1 MTLQNCN
8 SAVMETK
15 LLCALVAVVESL
27 NVQVSQNKFVLG
39 ICKQSKLLIS
49 VMFACFKLKSHS
61 VGLFVVNYSHKATR
75 HVCFCVFIRLA
86 VAFYTAFISVAR
98 HRHDMSRLKSTSV
111 EYSYGNGS
119 H

>member
-61 VGLFVVNYSHKATR
+61 VGLFAR